1 MVYLILMVFDWM
13 FFNFMFSWL
22 LEGVEYYII
31 IMELK
36 NVLFKIGEINI
47 NRVIYL

>member
-1 MVYLILMVFDWM
+1 MVYDWM

-22 LEGVEYYII
+22 LEGVEYYNYYGI
-31 IMELK
+31 K